1 MHGDGIKLATTP
13 NSEATRLLDVTRLI
27 SRAGRVAT
35 GIDRVELAYLK
46 HCVEGPDVAFGLA
59 RTSLGYV
66 LLNAIGLRALLDRFE
81 EKVSWGSADLISLT
95 SRKKSNDVRRAE
107 SDLRKLCIARCLPS
121 RLGRMLRAHLPREIV
136 YLNVGHS
143 NLTDRT
149 LWALRHDVSA
159 HIAVLVHDTI
169 PLDFPQHQKPGTPD
183 LFRAKLKR
191 IQRFADRIIYNS
203 IDTQTRAESYLRSWG
218 EIPEGVVAP
227 LGVNLMAPDPGALP
241 AGLDLKNPYFVTVG
255 TIEPRKNHALLLD
268 VWEHLSD
275 TLPQGDVPK
284 LFICGARGWNNAEVF
299 ARLDALP
306 KSGPITELNSLSDA
320 AMHALV
326 QGAAALIFSSVAEGY
341 GLPPIEAAALGTPV
355 ICLDLP
361 VYRETLG
368 DIPVYLKAPD
378 RYLLSNLVQSLSKGP
393 KVEQISEPS
402 GGFIPPTWDDHFRLA
417 FMPK

>member
-13 NSEATRLLDVTRLI
+13 NSEATRLLDLTRLI

-35 GIDRVELAYLK
+35 GIDRVELAYLN
-46 HCVEGPDVAFGLA
+46 HLVCGANPSFGLA

-66 LLNAIGLRALLDRFE
+66 LMDAKGLRALLDRFE
-81 EKVSWGSADLISLT
+81 GRVAWGQADVLSLAA
-95 SRKKSNDVRRAE
+95 RKKSDEIRRAE

-121 RLGRMLRAHLPREIV
+121 RLGRMLRAHLPREVV

-159 HIAVLVHDTI
+159 NVTVMVHDTI
-169 PLDFPQHQKPGTPD
+169 PLDFPEYQRPGTPEV
-183 LFRAKLKR
+183 FRAKLKR
-191 IQRFADRIIYNS
+191 IQRFADRVIYNS
-203 IDTQTRAESYLRSWG
+203 ADTRMRAERYLASWG
-218 EIPEGVVAP
+218 EVPEGIVAP
-227 LGVNLMAPDPGALP
+227 LGIKLATPNAAVLP
-241 AGLDLKNPYFVTVG
+241 ASVDAKSPYFVTVG

-268 VWEHLSD
+268 VWEQLSK
-275 TLPQGDVPK
+275 TLPQEQVPQ
-284 LFICGARGWNNAEVF
+284 LFICGARGWNNKEVF
-299 ARLDALP
+299 ARLDTLP
-306 KSGPITELNSLSDA
+306 TDGPITELTGLPDEAIN
-320 AMHALV
+320 ALV
-326 QGAAALIFSSVAEGY
+326 RDAAALIFPSEAEGY
-341 GLPPIEAAALGTPV
+341 GLPPIEAVALGTPV

-378 RYLLSNLVQSLSKGP
+378 RYLLTNLVQSLSKGP

-417 FMPK
+417 FMPR